1 VLRNYYINRDWI
13 LSVTAR
19 RIYVAAATMSL
30 VLFFIFILLNLSEQ
44 NFIDPIPE
52 GLLPLIRGLVLLGV
66 LGTAITFVAM
76 EYFLFSF
83 DTSSALKKT
92 VWFCAMMLP
101 LLGPALYC
109 LLVYARVDLL
119 PKASPSLISI
129 DAIEVRKTE

>member
-1 VLRNYYINRDWI
+1 MLRNYYINRDWI

-19 RIYVAAATMSL
+19 RIYVGAASMSL
-30 VLFFIFILLNLSEQ
+30 VLFLVVILLNLSAE

-52 GLLPLIRGLVLLGV
+52 SLLPLLRGLVLLGV

-92 VWFCAMMLP
+92 FWFCAMALP
-101 LLGPALYC
+101 ILGPAAYC

-119 PKASPSLISI
+119 QAASPSLRSI
-129 DAIEVRKTE
+129 DA